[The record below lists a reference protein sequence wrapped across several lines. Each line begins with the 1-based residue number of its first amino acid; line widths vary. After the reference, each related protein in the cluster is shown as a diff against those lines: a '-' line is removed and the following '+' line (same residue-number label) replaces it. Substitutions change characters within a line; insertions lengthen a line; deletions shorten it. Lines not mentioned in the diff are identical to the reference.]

1 MSSSRPSWP
10 WLVKGSSATSVI
22 TPRPGNSFFSER
34 TTVGTKPSGLAASL
48 PTGSLS
54 DALITGNRAITGMPS
69 FTQSSATGRSRLRRS
84 TPGMEATASR
94 RLPPSSTNTG

>member
-48 PTGSLS
+48 PTGSFS
-54 DALITGNRAITGMPS
+54 DALITGNSAITAP
-69 FTQSSATGRSRLRRS
+69 
-84 TPGMEATASR
+84 
-94 RLPPSSTNTG
+94 